1 MDCAG
6 YHELILADLDGHLP
20 PDESAEVAAHL
31 AGCIPCRNARA
42 LEAEFAALLR
52 RPSRI
57 VTTPEPVRERVLAAL
72 AGATSAPRPLRRFGL
87 PATAVLL
94 AVSLAFVLLRRC

>member
-1 MDCAG
+1 MDCDA

-31 AGCIPCRNARA
+31 AGCLPCRNARA
-42 LEAEFAALLR
+42 LEAECAVLLR

-57 VTTPEPVRERVLAAL
+57 VTTPDSVRERVLAAL
-72 AGATSAPRPLRRFGL
+72 AGATHEPRTPRRFGL
-87 PATAVLL
+87 PVAAALLTLVLGL
-94 AVSLAFVLLRRC
+94 VLLRGC